1 MAPALDIAL
10 DDAWQLPLSLSW
22 NPASTLQK
30 TQAAV
35 LERQASQRGP
45 KDEIPHEGE
54 LRWPA

>member
-10 DDAWQLPLSLSW
+10 DDAWQPPLSLSC
-22 NPASTLQK
+22 NPVSTLQK

-35 LERQASQRGP
+35 LERQAGQRGP
-45 KDEIPHEGE
+45 KDATPHEGE